1 MRWSR
6 LSSLLQRQLDRI
18 VHPRLTEILVEVA
31 DIRVGAGEACPFRVG
46 IRAGARARPLH
57 GGARVAAVFASL
69 PAAVT
74 GIGVR
79 LGFRGRL
86 CSLPGPRTLAV
97 VVLRTGLG
105 RGLARLAVVVLR
117 TGPGRGLARLAVL
130 VPLPGPRLAALLVPR
145 PGVAPTHAFGWASVG
160 VDGHGPRPPEK
171 QADGEE
177 ECCSLRRQLAQEQ
190 RRGLYQSLDTQV
202 PNWREIDNSP
212 EWRQWLAQPHELSG
226 RTRQEW
232 LNDAMAKG
240 DAHRV
245 ASFFRGFLQASAAPH
260 RTAVE
265 GQQRQATG
273 GQRIYSRA
281 DITRASEDYRRGRYT
296 EEQYRRLSED

>member
-1 MRWSR
+1 LVEALLGL
-6 LSSLLQRQLDRI
+6 LSSSFEL
-18 VHPRLTEILVEVA
+18 VLVEVLL
-31 DIRVGAGEACPFRVG
+31 G
-46 IRAGARARPLH
+46 LLSS
-57 GGARVAAVFASL
+57 SL
-69 PAAVT
+69 D
-74 GIGVR
+74 
-79 LGFRGRL
+79 
-86 CSLPGPRTLAV
+86 
-97 VVLRTGLG
+97 
-105 RGLARLAVVVLR
+105 
-117 TGPGRGLARLAVL
+117 L
-130 VPLPGPRLAALLVPR
+130 VRLAALLVPR

-160 VDGHGPRPPEK
+160 VDGHGARPPEK

-296 EEQYRRLSED
+296 EEQYRRLSEDIVAAGREGRIVGIGPPKGKAPYG